1 MPAPVALARLVDTMI
16 PPGAK
21 TPIYQ
26 PKWDGY
32 RALYSAG
39 RLDSRNGTDLT
50 ALFPDLTP
58 IKGAAL
64 RPLRRTRRPSDRP
77 LWPR

>member
-1 MPAPVALARLVDTMI
+1 MVGGWQATGVSALPMPATVALARLVDTLI

-39 RLDSRNGTDLT
+39 
-50 ALFPDLTP
+50 
-58 IKGAAL
+58 
-64 RPLRRTRRPSDRP
+64 
-77 LWPR
+77 